1 MRSSCSWSRTAEAAQ
16 SVSRLPDPCPCT
28 SPPVSFERQAD
39 PGQVGPGRVLIS
51 AEAHAIHCNRNLG
64 LHDDDRAEESG
75 RFQSPRQLGQL
86 LHLQVLNAHSH
97 TSCQTGRYAR
107 PQYDAARN
115 RCQLSDG
122 GMGVPYKIVVL
133 NRVAQDAGPSSS
145 TSSPVACAGRR
156 TKKSEIQSVSTT
168 ARTASHGV
176 GSGGPGIVACGS
188 VLLNAA
194 ALASTAEPGFDGSA
208 ALPAAGATSFFM
220 GRKRMSRGARAS

>member
-28 SPPVSFERQAD
+28 SPAVSFERQAE

-51 AEAHAIHCNRNLG
+51 AEAHTIHCNRNLG
-64 LHDDDRAEESG
+64 LHNDDRAEESG
-75 RFQSPRQLGQL
+75 RFQPPRQLGQL

-145 TSSPVACAGRR
+145 TSSPVAGVGRR

-168 ARTASHGV
+168 ASTASHGV
-176 GSGGPGIVACGS
+176 ESEGPDSVPGGSG
-188 VLLNAA
+188 LLNAA
-194 ALASTAEPGFDGSA
+194 ALASTAGGGFDSA
-208 ALPAAGATSFFM
+208 AAPPPTVATSFFM
-220 GRKRMSRGARAS
+220 GRKRMSRGA